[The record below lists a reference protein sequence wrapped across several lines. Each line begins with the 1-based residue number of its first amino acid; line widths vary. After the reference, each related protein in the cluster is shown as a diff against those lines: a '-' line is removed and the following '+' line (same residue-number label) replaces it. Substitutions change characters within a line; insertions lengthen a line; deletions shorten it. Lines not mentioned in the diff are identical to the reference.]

1 MKILLIR
8 PFFSVEKFY
17 FPRFINEPLGL
28 EYLAAY
34 LRNDHQVEIL
44 DAVAQGWNKYW
55 LVEENPEM
63 IYQGLNL
70 KEIIKKINQSQPEVI
85 GITWLFS
92 TQNDCVNAT
101 IKAIKQTNKKIITVV
116 GGPYPSANSKQI
128 LKDNHHLDIVIYGEG
143 EITFKELLDKEIKD
157 LENIQGIAFREN
169 GQIKIN
175 PPRPL
180 IENLDKLPLPA
191 RDLVPYQNYAKQN
204 LYAFIYNRLNRWG
217 INPQKN
223 KSLTDKLSSL
233 PFLEKFYYQ
242 LHNQKR
248 KNDLL
253 PKADIVSSRGCPN
266 HCTFCAIHNI
276 WQHKWRMHSAENVL
290 QEIDWLVN
298 NYGIRHINFQDDN
311 FNASKKR
318 TIEICQGLIKRKY
331 NLTILAPAG
340 AFIPTLDEEILTW
353 LKKAGLN
360 NLRMSIESGNQ
371 EILNKII
378 KKRIDLNQIKPIV
391 QICKKLGIKT
401 EGAFMFGIPGETIQT
416 MQDTLNFAR
425 KMKFDRIKKFIFKP
439 FPNTELYDICVK
451 NNYLTKDYDPRKIYV
466 TGNKC
471 YVKTEEFSP
480 EDVIKIARN

>member
-1 MKILLIR
+1 
-8 PFFSVEKFY
+8 VEKFY

-425 KMKFDRIKKFIFKP
+425 KMKFDRIKKFIFQP